1 MLKILDE
8 SICKLVSNVYLK
20 PEYFLFDANSNDI
33 TFVEMYYCDGISTEV
48 KVYVDH
54 ILILVHIT
62 LTLIDITYCNLHHYR
77 TTCGLLSISL

>member
-1 MLKILDE
+1 MK
-8 SICKLVSNVYLK
+8 VY
-20 PEYFLFDANSNDI
+20 ANLYLMFTLNLNIFYYSNDI

>member
-1 MLKILDE
+1 MFTLNLNIF
-8 SICKLVSNVYLK
+8 YLM
-20 PEYFLFDANSNDI
+20 PFTFNDI